1 VQVVT
6 QIAAGGGVSVGQ
18 VTIRAE
24 TPRWSEPQV
33 PAGYRLVFVRRG
45 VFRARVGRHLLLADP
60 AVAYAGGPG
69 VEQSIAHRVG
79 ADDTCTTV
87 LLSASLMAGLAT
99 PDRKLG
105 TSVPVTGQ
113 VAVAHRL
120 LAARARQH
128 ADSFELAERAVRL
141 AGALLAPPSPAPAT
155 AAARHPATRAGRR
168 RLAESARE
176 LLTADPAGPGL
187 ADLARCVGCSP
198 HHLSRVFRQETGVT
212 LTRYRNRIRV
222 LGALEAIE
230 AGEHDL
236 AALAA
241 RLGFADHAHLT
252 RTMRQECGRTPRDLR
267 QLLAGPN

>member
-1 VQVVT
+1 VQLVT

-24 TPRWSEPQV
+24 TSRWSEPQV

-141 AGALLAPPSPAPAT
+141 AGALLAPPSSTPIPRSST
-155 AAARHPATRAGRR
+155 STSWP
-168 RLAESARE
+168 LPPFS
-176 LLTADPAGPGL
+176 
-187 ADLARCVGCSP
+187 
-198 HHLSRVFRQETGVT
+198 Q
-212 LTRYRNRIRV
+212 
-222 LGALEAIE
+222 
-230 AGEHDL
+230 
-236 AALAA
+236 AALCQ
-241 RLGFADHAHLT
+241 HA
-252 RTMRQECGRTPRDLR
+252 Q
-267 QLLAGPN
+267 